1 MGGGWLSR
9 ELQEIEKCRE
19 FRVKSVVRGT
29 VCAVA
34 LVAAL
39 TGCGGGGDADA
50 GAAVGVV
57 GIGGVGEKGKKASGT
72 LSVPQVWSAL
82 PTNEALGDV
91 WVGDDM
97 AVIEGDQARQQC
109 AEDTG
114 TPCNG
119 VVAAGHKEAAVRGNA
134 DDDEVEFTLFSFD
147 SQQAAS
153 AAVKGLAAK
162 MRSREP
168 APEPTRLEAGAD
180 ETEAFTNGRSATRV
194 VMRVGNVV
202 AYVQAS
208 LYADDG
214 AQQMATLQVDL
225 IKKAGKAA

>member
-1 MGGGWLSR
+1 MKYL
-9 ELQEIEKCRE
+9 
-19 FRVKSVVRGT
+19 VRGT

-50 GAAVGVV
+50 GAAVGIA
-57 GIGGVGEKGKKASGT
+57 GIGSGGEKGKKTSGT
-72 LSVPQVWSAL
+72 LSVPQVRSAL
-82 PTNEALGDV
+82 PTNETLGGV
-91 WVGDDM
+91 WVGDDL
-97 AVIEGDQARQQC
+97 AVVDGEPARQHC
-109 AEDTG
+109 AEETG
-114 TPCNG
+114 TPCDG
-119 VVAAGHKEAAVRGNA
+119 MVAVGHKEAAVRGNA
-134 DDDEVEFTLFSFD
+134 DSDAVEFTLFSFD

-162 MRSREP
+162 IRNREP
-168 APEPTRLEAGAD
+168 APEPTQVAAGAD
-180 ETEAFTNGRSATRV
+180 ETEAFTNGNHGTRV

-214 AQQMATLQVDL
+214 ARQMALLQVDL
-225 IKKAGKAA
+225 IKKAA